1 MKLRIMCASKI
12 HGATVT
18 QTELQYTGS
27 ITIPR
32 ELIVAADMLPD
43 QQVQVVNLANGSRLE
58 TYVIEGPEGS
68 GNICLNG
75 PAARLGEV
83 GDKVHILCYA
93 LMDEEEARAS
103 VLKVAHVDESNHLV

>member
-1 MKLRIMCASKI
+1 MLRIMCASKI

-18 QTELQYTGS
+18 QTELHYTGS
-27 ITIPR
+27 ITIPK
-32 ELIVAADMLPD
+32 ELMAAADMLAD
-43 QQVQVVNLANGSRLE
+43 QQVQVVNLNNGSRLE

-83 GDKVHILCYA
+83 GDNIHILCYA
-93 LMDEEEARAS
+93 LMNEEEARAS

>member
-1 MKLRIMCASKI
+1 MLRIMCASKI

-18 QTELQYTGS
+18 QTELHYTGS

-43 QQVQVVNLANGSRLE
+43 QQVQVVNLDNGSRLE

-83 GDKVHILCYA
+83 GDSIHILCYA

-103 VLKVAHVDESNHLV
+103 VLKVAHVDENNHLV